1 MIAQHIGP
9 AGAAGSRRPP
19 HATAMNKPGVLL
31 VDDDR
36 SVLGTVIESE
46 GFEVV
51 RAVDGHEAVGKFRI
65 NPPTL
70 CCSI

>member
-1 MIAQHIGP
+1 
-9 AGAAGSRRPP
+9 
-19 HATAMNKPGVLL
+19 MNKPGVLL

-46 GFEVV
+46 GFEVI